1 MPWKE
6 TCAMDE
12 KRAFIE
18 AWLSGEFSVS
28 ELCRRFGV
36 SRVTGYRWI
45 ERFKRYGMV
54 GLEARSS
61 AAHWH
66 PNATEPALVQTIV
79 ELKHRHPSW
88 GPLKLRMY
96 AQRQQPQVGWPA
108 TSTFGEIL
116 KRHDLVVARRRRART
131 AHYGEPFS
139 SVQAANDVWSIDFKG
154 QFVLG
159 DGRLC
164 YPLTISDN
172 FSRYLLR
179 CQALS
184 RACHAPVQAAL
195 EELFRHYGLP
205 RAIRSD
211 NGVPFASVAV
221 GGLSRLAVWLIKLAV
236 KPERIAPGQ
245 PQQNGRHE
253 RMHRT
258 LKAETASP
266 PKATMRAQQ
275 RAFDRFCDEYNE
287 QRPHQHLDG
296 RRPADCYHGSSR
308 SYPRQLPEIEYPRG
322 FERRTVHTAG
332 QIRWQGA
339 DVYLSQ
345 SLIGET
351 IGLSALEHDRW
362 QIYFGP
368 VSLGVLDA
376 RRGKII
382 RPNYKTPCNP
392 GARFNL

>member
-18 AWLSGEFSVS
+18 AWLSGEFGTS
-28 ELCRRFGV
+28 ELCGRFGV
-36 SRVTGYRWI
+36 SRVTGYRWM
-45 ERFKRYGMV
+45 ERFKRDGLA

-61 AAHWH
+61 AAHCH
-66 PNATEPALVQTIV
+66 PNATPAAMVQQIV
-79 ELKHRHPSW
+79 EFKQRHPSW

-96 AQRQQPQVGWPA
+96 AQRRQPQVSWPA
-108 TSTFGEIL
+108 ASTFGAIL
-116 KRHDLVVARRRRART
+116 KRHDLVVPRRRRART
-131 AHYGEPFS
+131 VSYAEPFG
-139 SVQAANDVWSIDFKG
+139 SVQAPNDVWSIDFKG
-154 QFVLG
+154 QFALG
-159 DGRLC
+159 DGRRC

-179 CQALS
+179 CQALRRPS
-184 RACHAPVQAAL
+184 REPVQAAL
-195 EELFRHYGLP
+195 QELFWQYGLP

-211 NGVPFASVAV
+211 NGAPFASVAV
-221 GGLSRLAVWLIKLAV
+221 GGLSRLAVWLIKLDI

-266 PKATMRAQQ
+266 PKATMGAQQ
-275 RAFDRFCDEYNE
+275 RAFNRFRHEYNE
-287 QRPHQHLDG
+287 QRPHQHLG
-296 RRPADCYHGSSR
+296 GERPADCYQASPR
-308 SYPRQLPEIEYPRG
+308 PYPRRLPQIDYPTS

-332 QIRWQGA
+332 QIRWQGMDIYMSEA
-339 DVYLSQ
+339 
-345 SLIGET
+345 LIGET
-351 IGLSALEHDRW
+351 VGLSALEHDRW
-362 QIYFGP
+362 QVYFGP

-382 RPNYKTPCNP
+382 RPNQKY
-392 GARFNL
+392 L

>member
-12 KRAFIE
+12 KRAFID
-18 AWLSGEFSVS
+18 AWLSGAFGIS

-45 ERFKRYGMV
+45 ERFKRDGAA

-61 AAHWH
+61 AAHCH
-66 PNATEPALVQTIV
+66 PNATPPAVVQQIV
-79 ELKHRHPSW
+79 HLKQRHPSW

-96 AQRQQPQVGWPA
+96 AQRLEPQVSWPA
-108 TSTFGEIL
+108 ASTFGEIL
-116 KRHDLVVARRRRART
+116 KRHDLVVPRRRRAHTVR
-131 AHYGEPFS
+131 YGEPFA

-154 QFVLG
+154 QFAVG
-159 DGRLC
+159 DGTWC

-184 RACHAPVQAAL
+184 RPRHEPVQTAL
-195 EELFRHYGLP
+195 HELFREHGLP

-221 GGLSRLAVWLIKLAV
+221 GGLSRLAVWLIKLDI

-258 LKAETASP
+258 LKAETTSP
-266 PKATMRAQQ
+266 PKATLRAQQ
-275 RAFDRFCDEYNE
+275 RAFDRFRREYNE

-296 RRPADCYHGSSR
+296 QRPADRYRASPRPYPSR
-308 SYPRQLPEIEYPRG
+308 LPEIDYPPD

-332 QIRWQGA
+332 QIRWHGTEI
-339 DVYLSQ
+339 YLSQ

-351 IGLSALEHDRW
+351 VGLSSLEHDRW
-362 QIYFGP
+362 HVHFGP

-376 RRGKII
+376 RRGKMI
-382 RPNYKTPCNP
+382 RPNRNH
-392 GARFNL
+392 L

>member
-12 KRAFIE
+12 KRAFID
-18 AWLSGEFSVS
+18 AWLSGEFGVS

-36 SRVTGYRWI
+36 SRVTGYRWL
-45 ERFKRYGMV
+45 ERFKRDGTT

-61 AAHWH
+61 AAHCH
-66 PNATEPALVQTIV
+66 PNATPRAVVQQIV
-79 ELKHRHPSW
+79 EFKHRHPSW

-96 AQRQQPQVGWPA
+96 AQRQQPQVSWPA
-108 TSTFGEIL
+108 ASTFGEIL
-116 KRHDLVVARRRRART
+116 KRHDLVLARRRRART
-131 AHYGEPFS
+131 APYGEPFS
-139 SVQAANDVWSIDFKG
+139 SIQAANDVWSIDFKG
-154 QFVLG
+154 QFALG

-164 YPLTISDN
+164 YPLTVSDN

-184 RACHAPVQAAL
+184 RPCHVPVQAAL
-195 EELFRHYGLP
+195 EELFRDYGLP

-221 GGLSRLAVWLIKLAV
+221 GGLSKLAVWLIKLDV
-236 KPERIAPGQ
+236 KPERIAPGR

-266 PKATMRAQQ
+266 PKASLRAQQ
-275 RAFDRFCDEYNE
+275 RAFDRFRDEYNE

-296 RRPADCYHGSSR
+296 QRPADCYQASSR
-308 SYPRQLPEIEYPRG
+308 PYPRQRPEIEYPRR

-332 QIRWQGA
+332 QIRWQGV

-351 IGLSALEHDRW
+351 VGLSAMEHDRW
-362 QIYFGP
+362 LVYFGP

-376 RRGKII
+376 RRGKIM
-382 RPNYKTPCNP
+382 RPNRNH
-392 GARFNL
+392 L

>member
-1 MPWKE
+1 M
-6 TCAMDE
+6 A
-12 KRAFIE
+12 
-18 AWLSGEFSVS
+18 

-36 SRVTGYRWI
+36 SRVTGYRWL
-45 ERFKRYGMV
+45 ERFKRDGVV
-54 GLEARSS
+54 GLQTRSS
-61 AAHWH
+61 AAHCH
-66 PNATEPALVQTIV
+66 PNATPLGVVQQIV
-79 ELKHRHPSW
+79 RLKHEHPSW

-96 AQRQQPQVGWPA
+96 AQRQQPEVSWPA
-108 TSTFGEIL
+108 ASTFGEIL
-116 KRHDLVVARRRRART
+116 KRHDLVVLRRRRAHTPR
-131 AHYGEPFS
+131 YGEPFG

-154 QFVLG
+154 QFELG

-164 YPLTISDN
+164 YPLTVSDN

-184 RACHAPVQAAL
+184 GPRHEPVQAAL
-195 EELFRHYGLP
+195 TALFVEYGLP

-221 GGLSRLAVWLIKLAV
+221 GGLSKLAVWLIKLDV

-258 LKAETASP
+258 LKAETANP
-266 PKATMRAQQ
+266 PRASMRAQQ
-275 RAFDRFCDEYNE
+275 CAFDRFRREYNE

-296 RRPADCYHGSSR
+296 DRPADRYRASPR
-308 SYPRQLPEIEYPRG
+308 PYPRRLPEIDYPSG

-332 QIRWQGA
+332 QIRWQGREI
-339 DVYLSQ
+339 YLSET
-345 SLIGET
+345 LIGET
-351 IGLSALEHDRW
+351 IGLSPQEHDRW
-362 QIYFGP
+362 QLYYGP

-382 RPNYKTPCNP
+382 RPTHKH
-392 GARFNL
+392 L